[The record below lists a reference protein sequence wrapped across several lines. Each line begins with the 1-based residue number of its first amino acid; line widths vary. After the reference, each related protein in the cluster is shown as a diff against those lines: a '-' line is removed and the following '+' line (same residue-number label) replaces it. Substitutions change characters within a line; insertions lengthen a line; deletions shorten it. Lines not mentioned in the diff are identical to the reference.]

1 MQGKVIAVTG
11 GFGVLG
17 AAVGRM
23 ALARGAKVALIDRA
37 PDAGDGAP
45 SEALHV
51 ASADLTDPVS
61 AKAAMDRIVSEY
73 GGLDALVN
81 VAGGFRWETFEDGEL
96 DTWDMLYAV
105 NVKTAVV
112 ATKAALSHLLASKAG
127 RVVNVGAAGAVKAGL
142 GFAPYAASKA
152 GVMRFTESLAEELKD
167 RGVTVNAVL
176 PSIIDTPTN
185 RADMGDADAG
195 KWVTPDELAEVVLFL
210 TSSAASAV
218 TGALIP
224 VTGRV

>member
-17 AAVGRM
+17 AAVGRV

-37 PDAGDGAP
+37 PEASGDVP
-45 SEALHV
+45 SDALHIGG
-51 ASADLTDPVS
+51 ADLTDPAS
-61 AKAAMDRIVSEY
+61 AKAAIDRIVSEY

-81 VAGGFRWETFEDGEL
+81 VAGGFRWETFEDGAL
-96 DTWDMLYAV
+96 DTWDMLYAI

-112 ATKAALSHLLASKAG
+112 TTKAALAHLLASKAG
-127 RVVNVGAAGAVKAGL
+127 RVVNVGAAGAVKAGV
-142 GFAPYAASKA
+142 GFAPYAASKS
-152 GVMRFTESLAEELKD
+152 GVMRFTESLAEELKG

-185 RADMGDADAG
+185 RADMGDADAD
-195 KWVTPDELAEVVLFL
+195 KWVTPNELAEVILFL
-210 TSSAASAV
+210 TSGAASAV

-224 VTGRV
+224 VMGRV